1 MPLNL
6 ILISSG
12 RLIHSSLPNEYSG
25 KHWLED
31 TDTLRHPRRLASIEA
46 KDNTWILR
54 PYASTTLIRK
64 DPETAQQLRCLSA
77 RLPHHQQDRTAAGM
91 EPPGAR

>member
-6 ILISSG
+6 ILISQG

-46 KDNTWILR
+46 KDNTWILH
-54 PYASTTLIRK
+54 
-64 DPETAQQLRCLSA
+64 PER
-77 RLPHHQQDRTAAGM
+77 
-91 EPPGAR
+91 